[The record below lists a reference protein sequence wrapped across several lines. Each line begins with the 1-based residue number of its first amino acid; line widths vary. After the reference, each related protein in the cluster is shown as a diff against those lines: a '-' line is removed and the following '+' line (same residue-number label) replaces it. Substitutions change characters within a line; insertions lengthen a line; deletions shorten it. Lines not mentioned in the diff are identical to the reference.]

1 MPLASERIANRPLSG
16 SEVKQR
22 ILADVKRVLDHDN
35 MFADYLAYG
44 SVSYK
49 VSVEMSTSNPFTPS
63 VKTAAASGD
72 LDAEAELRGGAE
84 LTRSITSPN
93 TERIAMGLPLKIYNS
108 TGVSQEIEYGKEMIP
123 DYQEPPV
130 VDTTAEVR
138 KKRSKK

>member
-44 SVSYK
+44 TVSYK
-49 VSVEMSTSNPFTPS
+49 VTVEMATSNPFAPGVHAT
-63 VKTAAASGD
+63 AASGN

-84 LTRSITSPN
+84 LERAITSPN
-93 TERIAMGLPLKIYNS
+93 TERIAMGLPLKVYNS
-108 TGVSQEIEYGKEMIP
+108 TGVSQEIAYGKEMIP
-123 DYQEPPV
+123 DYKEPEV
-130 VDTTAEVR
+130 KDTTAAVR
-138 KKRSKK
+138 AKRAKK